1 MKYDYSKDI
10 MILDGQDYDLKPYCK
25 WLMANHE
32 SLVVGHFVKA
42 IQIGKETKFYYD
54 WQTIYFLASEYGF
67 LQTYLN
73 SL

>member
-1 MKYDYSKDI
+1 MKYDYSLDI
-10 MILDGQDYDLKPYCK
+10 VIRDGVEYQLKPYRK
-25 WLMANHE
+25 WLLTNHE

-42 IQIGKETKFYYD
+42 LRAGDKTKFYYD

-67 LQTYLN
+67 FQDYID

>member
-1 MKYDYSKDI
+1 MKYDYTLDIVIKD
-10 MILDGQDYDLKPYCK
+10 GVEYQLKPYRK
-25 WLMANHE
+25 WLFTNHE

-42 IQIGKETKFYYD
+42 LRVGDKTKFYYD

-67 LQTYLN
+67 FQDYID

>member
-10 MILDGQDYDLKPYCK
+10 LIMDGVEYQLKPFRK
-25 WLMANHE
+25 WLMRNHE

-42 IQIGKETKFYYD
+42 IRSGDQTKFYYD

-67 LQTYLN
+67 LQSYID